1 MPKLKNFYS
10 FSTWNS
16 TGKPAAFPFS
26 TRPYKGVEM
35 ENSSERFSGLLRDKF
50 SPERG
55 LAIRGPLHDHPT
67 SSYAKIFLSS
77 SR

>member
-16 TGKPAAFPFS
+16 TGKTGGISIFH
-26 TRPYKGVEM
+26 TPYKGVEM
-35 ENSSERFSGLLRDKF
+35 ENSSERFSGLLTRP
-50 SPERG
+50 SETIPLPRRRV
-55 LAIRGPLHDHPT
+55 IRHN
-67 SSYAKIFLSS
+67 